1 MRRPARLSE
10 ISRRSWL
17 LAGLATPLFR
27 VRAADSVAV
36 TFDGD
41 NLHVVVPRLHFLA
54 GKPLDRLM
62 DGASV
67 AFFVQLTLFGQD
79 HGTVLRRLPHQLVFS
94 YDLWEENF
102 SVRRLGSVPRSA
114 FRLSVVSAEAWCLE
128 DLEISASGLAPDRP
142 FWLRFELRAADPIE
156 SSSVVANEGVSI
168 ARLIE
173 IFSRK
178 PSAGEP
184 HWALEAGPLR
194 VADLVR
200 TYGRRT

>member
-1 MRRPARLSE
+1 MRQPARLSD

-17 LAGLATPLFR
+17 LAGLAIPLLR
-27 VRAADSVAV
+27 ARAADSVAV

-41 NLHVVVPRLHFLA
+41 NLHIAVPRLHFLA

-67 AFFVQLTLFGQD
+67 AFLAQLTLFGAD
-79 HGTVLRRLPHQLVFS
+79 HGTVIRRHPDQLVFS

-114 FRLSVVSAEAWCLE
+114 SRLSMAAAEAWCLE

-142 FWLRFELRAADPIE
+142 FWVRFELRMADPQD
-156 SSSVVANEGVSI
+156 SSSVVANDGISI
-168 ARLIE
+168 TRLIE

-178 PSAGEP
+178 PGAGEP
-184 HWALEAGPLR
+184 HWALETGPLR
-194 VADLVR
+194 VANLVR

>member
-1 MRRPARLSE
+1 MRPPLRVCE
-10 ISRRSWL
+10 MSRRSWL
-17 LAGLATPLFR
+17 LAGLAAPLFR
-27 VRAADSVAV
+27 AWAADSVSV

-62 DGASV
+62 DGATV
-67 AFFVQLTLFGQD
+67 AFLEQVTIFGD
-79 HGTVLRRLPHQLVFS
+79 NHGTVIRRLPDRLVFS
-94 YDLWEENF
+94 YDLWEEKF
-102 SVRRLGSVPRSA
+102 SVSRFGSVPRSA
-114 FRLSVVSAEAWCLE
+114 SRLSMAAAEAWCLE
-128 DLEISASGLAPDRP
+128 DLEISASGLAPNRP
-142 FWLRFELRAADPIE
+142 FWVRFELRTEDPKE
-156 SSSVVANEGVSI
+156 SSSVAANAGISI

-173 IFSRK
+173 MFSRK

-184 HWALEAGPLR
+184 YWTLEAGPLR